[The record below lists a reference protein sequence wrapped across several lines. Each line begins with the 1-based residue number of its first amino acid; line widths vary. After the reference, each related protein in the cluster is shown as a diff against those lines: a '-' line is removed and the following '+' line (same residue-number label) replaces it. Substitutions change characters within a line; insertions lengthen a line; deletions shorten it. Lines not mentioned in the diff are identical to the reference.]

1 MDVLEAI
8 AAIGRGEDSHQ
19 QFKRRFANEKQ
30 AAAEMAA
37 FANAEGG
44 VIFLGVE
51 DDGTISGL
59 MPEEVRRHNQLLSNA
74 ASHHVRSPINP
85 RTQNLAV
92 RDGLVVMI
100 VTVAAGDN
108 KPYFDS
114 DGVIWQKVGADK
126 RRVTAKEELRRL
138 FQESD
143 LLQADEIPVRGCD
156 AGQLEAAVFSRYYTE
171 RYHEDAPQVLATG
184 YETFLENLNLARNG
198 ELNLAGLMLFAMN
211 PQRFKP
217 AFVVKAV
224 RFVGMRDTGT
234 EYRDSEDFG
243 GRLDEQFKGAMSF
256 LGRNLPKAQG
266 PQSVNSQGIWPVA
279 RAVFEE
285 LLVNALL
292 HRNYLLN
299 APVRLLFF
307 DDRIEII
314 SPGSLPNHLTV
325 ERIRRGNSS
334 IRNAVMVSFA
344 ANGLLPYRGIG
355 TGVRR
360 ALELSPGLEFENDP
374 AGELFR
380 VTIPLPDGMF
390 P

>member
-1 MDVLEAI
+1 MDALEVI
-8 AAIGRGEDSHQ
+8 EAIGRGEDSRH
-19 QFKRRFANEKQ
+19 QFKRQFNNDKS

-37 FANAEGG
+37 FSNAEGG
-44 VIFLGVE
+44 LIFLGVE
-51 DDGTISGL
+51 DDGTPTGL
-59 MPEEVRRHNQLLSNA
+59 TPEEVRRHNQLLSNA
-74 ASHHVRSPINP
+74 ASQHVRSPINP
-85 RTQNLAV
+85 RTQNLTLPGGQTIIV
-92 RDGLVVMI
+92 
-100 VTVAAGDN
+100 VTVPEGDN
-108 KPYFDS
+108 KPYFDG

-126 RRVTAKEELRRL
+126 RKVTAREELRRL

-143 LLQADEIPVRGCD
+143 LLQADEIPVRGCNIFQVEE
-156 AGQLEAAVFSRYYTE
+156 GVFRQYFEA
-171 RYHEDAPQVLATG
+171 RYHEAFPGTMSAGYDALP
-184 YETFLENLNLARNG
+184 ENLNLARKG
-198 ELNLAGLMLFAMN
+198 ELNLAGLMLFAKN

-224 RFVGMRDTGT
+224 RFAGVRDTGT

-243 GRLDEQFKGAMSF
+243 GRLDEQFKGALGF
-256 LGRNLPKAQG
+256 LGRNLPGRQG
-266 PQSVNSQGIWPVA
+266 PQSFNSQGIKPVPP
-279 RAVFEE
+279 AVFEE

-314 SPGSLPNHLTV
+314 SPGALPNHLTIEQV
-325 ERIRRGNSS
+325 RRGNSS
-334 IRNAVMVSFA
+334 IRNAVLVSFA

-360 ALELSPGLEFENDP
+360 ALELYPGVEFENDP
-374 AGELFR
+374 VGQLFR
-380 VTIPLPDGMF
+380 VTIPLPSGLF

>member
-1 MDVLEAI
+1 MDALEVI
-8 AAIGRGEDSHQ
+8 EAIGRGEDSQH
-19 QFKRRFANEKQ
+19 QFKRQFANEKA

-37 FANAEGG
+37 FANGEGG
-44 VIFLGVE
+44 TIFLGVE
-51 DDGTISGL
+51 DDGTPTGL
-59 MPEEVRRHNQLLSNA
+59 TPEDVRRQNQLISNA
-74 ASHHVRSPINP
+74 ASQHVRSPINP
-85 RTQNLAV
+85 RTQNLTLP
-92 RDGLVVMI
+92 GGQTVMV
-100 VTVAAGDN
+100 VTVPEGDN

-143 LLQADEIPVRGCD
+143 LLQADEIPVHGCNVFQVD
-156 AGQLEAAVFSRYYTE
+156 EGLFGRYFEA
-171 RYHEDAPQVLATG
+171 RYHENLPGIMSAG
-184 YETFLENLNLARNG
+184 YDGLTENLNLAHGG
-198 ELNLAGLMLFAMN
+198 ELNLAGLLLFGKD

-217 AFVVKAV
+217 AFVIKAV
-224 RFVGMRDTGT
+224 RFVGVQDTGT

-243 GRLDEQFKGAMSF
+243 GRLDEQFKKAMGF
-256 LGRNLPKAQG
+256 LGRNLPGEQG
-266 PQSVNSQGIWPVA
+266 EQSFNSQGTKPVPL
-279 RAVFEE
+279 AVFEE

-307 DDRIEII
+307 DDRIEIV
-314 SPGSLPNHLTV
+314 SPGALPNHLTV
-325 ERIRRGNSS
+325 EQVRRGNSS
-334 IRNAVMVSFA
+334 IRNAVLVSFA

-360 ALELSPGLEFENDP
+360 ALDLYPGIKFENDP
-374 AGELFR
+374 VGQLFR
-380 VTIPLPDGMF
+380 VIIPLPPGLF

>member
-1 MDVLEAI
+1 MDALEAI
-8 AAIGRGEDSHQ
+8 EAIGRGEDSRH
-19 QFKRRFANEKQ
+19 QFKRHLANEKA

-37 FANAEGG
+37 FANGEGG
-44 VIFLGVE
+44 TIFLGVE
-51 DDGTISGL
+51 DDGTPTGL
-59 MPEEVRRHNQLLSNA
+59 TPEEIRRQNQIVSNA
-74 ASHHVRSPINP
+74 ASQHVRSPINP
-85 RTQNLAV
+85 RTQNLTLPGGRTV
-92 RDGLVVMI
+92 IV
-100 VTVAAGDN
+100 VTVPEGDN

-143 LLQADEIPVRGCD
+143 LLQADEIPVRGCNIFQVD
-156 AGQLEAAVFSRYYTE
+156 EGVFARYFEA
-171 RYHEDAPQVLATG
+171 RYHEKLPALMSAG
-184 YETFLENLNLARNG
+184 YDSLPENLNLGRDG
-198 ELNLAGLMLFAMN
+198 ELNLAGLLLFGKD

-217 AFVVKAV
+217 AFVIKAV
-224 RFVGMRDTGT
+224 RFVGLQDTGT
-234 EYRDSEDFG
+234 EYRDSEDFS
-243 GRLDEQFKGAMSF
+243 GRLDEQFKGAMGF
-256 LGRNLPKAQG
+256 LGRNLPGEQG
-266 PQSVNSQGIWPVA
+266 GRSFNSQGAKPVPLV
-279 RAVFEE
+279 VFEE

-314 SPGSLPNHLTV
+314 SPGALPNHLTI
-325 ERIRRGNSS
+325 EQARRGNSS
-334 IRNAVMVSFA
+334 IRNAVLVSFA

-360 ALELSPGLEFENDP
+360 ALELHPGIGFENDP
-374 AGELFR
+374 VGQLFR
-380 VTIPLPDGMF
+380 VIIPLPPGLF